1 MKVNGRHFETIWMHP
16 DKGGVVQI
24 IDQRYLP
31 FDFVIEDL
39 TTVEDIF
46 TAIRDM
52 HLRGAPLIG
61 AAGALGMYLAML
73 QAPAGEGISAYVGRM
88 ARYLKSARPTAVNLA
103 WGVDRVVRSL
113 MNGNSRQEMIDRALE
128 IALLIIAEERTNS
141 RKIGENGLDLIEEIS
156 RRKPDIPVNILT
168 HCNAG
173 WLACIDYGTAL
184 APVYLAHDKGIR
196 LHIWV
201 DETRPRNQGA
211 RLTAWELQQHGVPC
225 TVITDNAGGYLM
237 QQGRVDMVLVGSDRA
252 SSHGDIVNKVGTYL
266 KALAAFDNHV
276 PFYAALPSSTI
287 DWDLEEGAMK
297 TAVEERDAGE
307 VRYAEGWIDGHH
319 GRLLMMP
326 EVTAVVNYGFDV
338 TPARLVTAIIT
349 ERGITEANKNH
360 ILKLFPEKPKTRLY
374 E

>member
-1 MKVNGRHFETIWMHP
+1 MKVKGRHFETIWMHP
-16 DKGGVVQI
+16 DNRGVVQI

-39 TTVEDIF
+39 TTVEGMF
-46 TAIRDM
+46 AAIHDM

-61 AAGALGMYLAML
+61 AAGAMGMYLAIL
-73 QAPAGEGISAYVGRM
+73 QFPAGEGISEYTGRM

-103 WGVDRVVRSL
+103 WGVDRVVESL
-113 MNGNSRQEMIDRALE
+113 MNCTSRQERIDRALE
-128 IALLIIAEERTNS
+128 IALLIIAEERTNC
-141 RKIGENGLDLIEEIS
+141 RKIGDHGLTLIEKVS
-156 RRKPDIPVNILT
+156 QRKPDIPVNILT

-184 APVYLAHDKGIR
+184 APVYLAHDKGIP
-196 LHIWV
+196 LHMWV

-237 QQGRVDMVLVGSDRA
+237 QQGKVDMVLVGSDRA

-266 KALAAFDNHV
+266 KALAAFDNQV

-287 DWDLEEGAMK
+287 DWDLEEGAMN
-297 TAVEERDAGE
+297 TPVEERDAGE
-307 VRYAEGWIDGHH
+307 VRYAEGWMDGKP
-319 GRLLMMP
+319 GQLLMMP
-326 EVTAVVNYGFDV
+326 EITAVVNYGFDI

-349 ERGITEANKNH
+349 ERGITKANRDH
-360 ILKLFPEKPKTRLY
+360 IMKLFPEKPKTRLY